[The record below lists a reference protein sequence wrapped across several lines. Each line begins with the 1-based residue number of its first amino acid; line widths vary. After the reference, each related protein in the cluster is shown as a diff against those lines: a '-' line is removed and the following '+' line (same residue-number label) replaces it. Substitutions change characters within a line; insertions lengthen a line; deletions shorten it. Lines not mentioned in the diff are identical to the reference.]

1 MTPEYISLHKDMT
14 VAQAMAHIKKEGM
27 DSETVYTCYVKD
39 TGRTLL
45 GIVSLRTLVVSDDDV
60 MIRDIMRTDYI
71 CANVHA
77 DQEEVSNL
85 FKKYGFLAI
94 PVVDNEHRLVGII
107 TVDDILD
114 IIEEEITEDFQKMA
128 GVAASTEEYLDMSV
142 WKHVKNRFP
151 WLLFLMIS
159 LMVTGLIINQ
169 FEDLL
174 AKAIVLVA
182 YLPLLMGTGG
192 NSGSQSATLVI
203 RSMAVGDIELK
214 DSLKVF
220 WKEIRVSFLIG
231 LSLSVLN
238 FAKILV
244 IDGEGP
250 FIALTV
256 CGSMLIII
264 TMAKTIG
271 GMLPMLAKKLKIDPA
286 LMASPMIASLTDMVS
301 VVTYFFLASLILGI

>member
-1 MTPEYISLHKDMT
+1 M
-14 VAQAMAHIKKEGM
+14 
-27 DSETVYTCYVKD
+27 
-39 TGRTLL
+39 
-45 GIVSLRTLVVSDDDV
+45 
-60 MIRDIMRTDYI
+60 
-71 CANVHA
+71 
-77 DQEEVSNL
+77 SNL

-142 WKHVKNRFP
+142 WKHVRNRFP
-151 WLLFLMIS
+151 WLLFLMFS

-174 AKAIVLVA
+174 SKAIVLVA

-214 DSLKVF
+214 DSVKVL
-220 WKEIRVSFLIG
+220 WKEVRVSFLIG
-231 LSLSVLN
+231 FSLSVLN
-238 FAKILV
+238 FAKILL

-271 GMLPMLAKKLKIDPA
+271 GMLPLLAKKLKIDPA